1 METLTEEERRAASP
15 EPGRADAE
23 PALRTARR
31 RSQSLALLV
40 AMRPPEWIKN
50 LLVFAG
56 LLFSQELKQGPQV
69 IDAAITFLAFCA
81 ISSAGYLVND
91 LRDAPHDRHHPEKRH
106 RPIAA
111 GELSQGLAGAAAAA
125 LTVIAIVIAVLGV
138 SAGVA
143 GLVAL
148 YGITTVAYSVVL
160 KRLVIIDVM
169 TIASLFILRVV
180 AGAVAVEAHASEW
193 LLLCTAMLALFL
205 GFTKRRQEAME
216 EIESIPAA
224 SSQGAEGGRWPER
237 EARTRP
243 GAAGSAP
250 TRPVLE
256 HYSLPFLDQMVAMVT
271 AGAIMSYAIYAVN
284 SPLIGSKMLATGPS
298 VLYGIFRYLYLIYD
312 RNDTRST
319 AAILTEDPGMVFA
332 GVSWIGTALLMLYVI
347 D

>member
-1 METLTEEERRAASP
+1 METLTEEQRRALSP
-15 EPGRADAE
+15 GAE
-23 PALRTARR
+23 AGQAATRR
-31 RSQSLALLV
+31 RSTTIALLV

-56 LLFSQELKQGPQV
+56 LLFSQKLNQGPQV
-69 IDAAITFLAFCA
+69 AEAVITFVAFCA

-91 LRDAPHDRHHPEKRH
+91 LRDAPLDRRHPEKRR
-106 RPIAA
+106 RPIASR
-111 GELSQGLAGAAAAA
+111 ELSESLAAVAAAVLAA
-125 LTVIAIVIAVLGV
+125 VAIGISFAWV

-148 YGITTVAYSVVL
+148 YGVTTVAYSLIL

-216 EIESIPAA
+216 EMDAMPSA
-224 SSQGAEGGRWPER
+224 SS
-237 EARTRP
+237 P
-243 GAAGSAP
+243 GAASAP
-250 TRPVLE
+250 VTRPVLE
-256 HYSLPFLDQMVAMVT
+256 HYSLPFLDQVVAMVT
-271 AGAIMSYAIYAVN
+271 AGAIISYAIYAVN

-312 RNDTRST
+312 RRDTRST

-332 GVSWIGTALLMLYVI
+332 GLSWIGVALVMLYVV

>member
-1 METLTEEERRAASP
+1 METLTEEQRSP
-15 EPGRADAE
+15 VADDAE
-23 PALRTARR
+23 PALTGARR
-31 RSQSLALLV
+31 RSQSFALLV

-69 IDAAITFLAFCA
+69 LDAALTFIAFCA

-111 GELSQGLAGAAAAA
+111 GELSEGLAAAAAAA
-125 LTVIAIVIAVLGV
+125 LTVIALAIATVGV

-148 YGITTVAYSVVL
+148 YGLTTVAYSMIL

-216 EIESIPAA
+216 EIE
-224 SSQGAEGGRWPER
+224 EGGI
-237 EARTRP
+237 
-243 GAAGSAP
+243 S
-250 TRPVLE
+250 RPVLE

-332 GVSWIGTALLMLYVI
+332 GVSWIGTALLMLYVV